1 MGLQAASLYNGVEQ
15 STPSSNFGRHVF
27 GVAALAVGFITLVW
41 HDYNDWHQLRYLV
54 YATAAALVFG
64 CDSKLD

>member
-1 MGLQAASLYNGVEQ
+1 
-15 STPSSNFGRHVF
+15 VF

-41 HDYNDWHQLRYLV
+41 HDLNDWHQLRYLV